1 MKEQIL
7 NAIKITLDKI
17 KTFSKEHPKTALFVF
32 GIIVGLIIA
41 FVF

>member
-7 NAIKITLDKI
+7 NVIKITLDKI
-17 KTFSKEHPKTALFVF
+17 KTFSKENPKTALFVF
-32 GIIVGLIIA
+32 GILIGLLIA